1 MATKRPRDPIQ
12 LAHQVFLESI
22 GEKSKT
28 EPPALKDPAAVA
40 LGRKGGTARATALT
54 PKKRSQIAAKG
65 AKARW
70 NKKTLGNDL

>member
-22 GEKSKT
+22 GELPKT
-28 EPPALKDPAAVA
+28 EPPAAKDPAAVK
-40 LGRKGGTARATALT
+40 LGAKGGMALAASIT
-54 PKKRSQIAAKG
+54 PKKRSEIAAKA

-70 NKKTLGNDL
+70 SKK

>member
-22 GEKSKT
+22 GELPKI
-28 EPPALKDPAAVA
+28 EPPVRKDRAAVS
-40 LGRKGGTARATALT
+40 LGRKGGMARAAALG
-54 PKKRSQIAAKG
+54 PLKRSQIAAKG

-70 NKKTLGNDL
+70 EKKPK

>member
-22 GEKSKT
+22 GEQPKT
-28 EPPALKDPAAVA
+28 QPPAKKDPAAVS
-40 LGRKGGTARATALT
+40 LGRRGGLARAAAL
-54 PKKRSQIAAKG
+54 PARKRAQIAAKG

-70 NKKTLGNDL
+70 KKKR

>member
-22 GEKSKT
+22 GESAKT
-28 EPPALKDPAAVA
+28 EPPAQKDPAAVS
-40 LGRKGGTARATALT
+40 LGSKGGTARAAKLT

-70 NKKTLGNDL
+70 NTPTKSTK

>member
-22 GEKSKT
+22 GERPKT
-28 EPPALKDPAAVA
+28 EPPAAKDPAAVS
-40 LGRKGGTARATALT
+40 LGRKGGTARAASL
-54 PKKRSQIAAKG
+54 PAKKRQQIAAKG

-70 NKKTLGNDL
+70 GKNSK

>member
-22 GEKSKT
+22 GELPKT
-28 EPPALKDPAAVA
+28 EPPAVKPKDPAAVSLGQKGGIARAAA
-40 LGRKGGTARATALT
+40 LG

-70 NKKTLGNDL
+70 GKKG